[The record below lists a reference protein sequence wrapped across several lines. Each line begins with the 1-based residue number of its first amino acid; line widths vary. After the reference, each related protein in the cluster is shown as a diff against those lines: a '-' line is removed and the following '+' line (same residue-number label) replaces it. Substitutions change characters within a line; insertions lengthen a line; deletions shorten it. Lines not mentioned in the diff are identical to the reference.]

1 MKTSTGSLSFAG
13 SVKPA
18 TGSGSYRVSQ
28 EEGWQRNEHKKL
40 GKRKRAAFMLCKH
53 QQVKFPRGQ
62 VQFVD
67 TKRFSFHNTTS
78 ATSVFT
84 KKTCGFCA
92 HSGIARHS
100 VCCNTVREYT
110 TKAKLKQQQLLQ
122 KAESAM
128 KRSEKCL
135 AQNILHKIPPFLV
148 RTAMCSTCQQM
159 GIVQIFGHSSELNI
173 LQQWL

>member
-1 MKTSTGSLSFAG
+1 MRLASPIAGMKTSTGSLSFAG

-92 HSGIARHS
+92 HSGILFVAIQYVSTRQKLNWS
-100 VCCNTVREYT
+100 SSSYYKRPNRQWREVKNAWRKIFC
-110 TKAKLKQQQLLQ
+110 TKY
-122 KAESAM
+122 
-128 KRSEKCL
+128 
-135 AQNILHKIPPFLV
+135 PPFWFV
-148 RTAMCSTCQQM
+148 
-159 GIVQIFGHSSELNI
+159 
-173 LQQWL
+173 LQCVVPASRWA